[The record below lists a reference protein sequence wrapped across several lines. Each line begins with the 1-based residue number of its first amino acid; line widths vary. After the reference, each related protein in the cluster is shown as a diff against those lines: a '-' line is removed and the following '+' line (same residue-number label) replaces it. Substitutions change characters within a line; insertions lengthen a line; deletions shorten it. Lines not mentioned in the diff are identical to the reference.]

1 MPYEFKMLLIMQKKT
16 NQLKG
21 NTMIQVK
28 TTYQSKN
35 WDKRIAKYCEE
46 NKKAKAIR
54 NSLTKK
60 QREQVKKDLEDAVNF
75 VKQTFKN
82 MESK

>member
-1 MPYEFKMLLIMQKKT
+1 
-16 NQLKG
+16 
-21 NTMIQVK
+21 MIQLK

-46 NKKAKAIR
+46 NRKAKAIR
-54 NSLTKK
+54 NSLTKEQK
-60 QREQVKKDLEDAVNF
+60 EQVKKDLEDAVNF